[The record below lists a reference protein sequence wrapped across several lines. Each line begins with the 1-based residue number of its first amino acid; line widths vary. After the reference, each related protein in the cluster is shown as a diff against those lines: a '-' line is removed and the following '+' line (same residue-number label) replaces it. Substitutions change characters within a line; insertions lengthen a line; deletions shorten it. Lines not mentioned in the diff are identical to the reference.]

1 MNSAA
6 QPSFR
11 TPGEAAVELY
21 VPDMRCASCAER
33 IETAIRG
40 VLPHAEVSSNSTRQ
54 LVHLGLPSGTPLSA
68 VLEAIEDAG
77 YTPTPTAA
85 QQHQDGWRELRRDH
99 LKRIGVAGIAMM
111 QVMMVSLALYLADDT
126 MSPAQMELFRWTAL
140 LFCTPVV
147 GYSAWPFFRNA
158 VTSLR
163 FWFNAGGVAGLAMD
177 VPVALAIGSAYI
189 ASLAA
194 TLSGKGPVYFDSVT
208 MFTFLLLSARFL
220 EQSLRGR
227 LSRLD
232 QLLDLLPDRV
242 ERLSQSGTEHIRLAD
257 VQPGD
262 QLLVKPGQRLPVDGC
277 VRAGATEVDEAAL
290 TGESVPRLKSIGD
303 SVFAG
308 TLNISQPITIEATG
322 AGDATRLGSIQALA
336 KRAEADKPPVVEITD
351 RIARYFVAAV
361 LGIAA
366 CTFLAWQWVDPSQ
379 AFWTAI
385 AVLVVSCPCALS
397 LATPTAITAATVAL
411 RRRGFVIT
419 QPHLLDRLAAVTDVV
434 FDKTGTL
441 TSGRPELVDVQ
452 TYSRTR
458 AECLRDAASLE
469 ACVDHPYAAAFK
481 QATAAVDLADVQHPR
496 LVPGRGIE
504 GTVDGALLRLGRPEF
519 AGMSGSAVA
528 DGNTE
533 LCLSRDGR
541 ADARF
546 FLRDALRA
554 DAEDVLHKLRAA
566 GLAAHIVSG
575 DAESATRAVA
585 ERLDGVDY
593 HASVSPE
600 RKLQLL
606 QRLQSDSR
614 AVLMVG
620 DGINDV
626 PSLAAATVSIA
637 PLDATDLAKQNS
649 DALLLARSLMPLAEA
664 VVLARRTR
672 RIIRQNLSWAAAYNL
687 VSIPLAAFGFIP
699 PWVAALGMSSS
710 SLLVTLNALRLARTQ
725 PMDGITRNHPANRAD
740 MSANGEDQWKA

>member
-1 MNSAA
+1 M
-6 QPSFR
+6 
-11 TPGEAAVELY
+11 
-21 VPDMRCASCAER
+21 
-33 IETAIRG
+33 
-40 VLPHAEVSSNSTRQ
+40 
-54 LVHLGLPSGTPLSA
+54 
-68 VLEAIEDAG
+68 
-77 YTPTPTAA
+77 
-85 QQHQDGWRELRRDH
+85 
-99 LKRIGVAGIAMM
+99 
-111 QVMMVSLALYLADDT
+111 
-126 MSPAQMELFRWTAL
+126 
-140 LFCTPVV
+140 
-147 GYSAWPFFRNA
+147 
-158 VTSLR
+158 
-163 FWFNAGGVAGLAMD
+163 
-177 VPVALAIGSAYI
+177 
-189 ASLAA
+189 
-194 TLSGKGPVYFDSVT
+194 
-208 MFTFLLLSARFL
+208 
-220 EQSLRGR
+220 RGR

-242 ERLSQSGTEHIRLAD
+242 ERLSQSGTEHIHLAD

-262 QLLVKPGQRLPVDGC
+262 QLLVKPGKRLPVDGC
-277 VRAGATEVDEAAL
+277 VRTGTTEVDEATL
-290 TGESVPRLKSIGD
+290 TGESIPRLKSIGD
-303 SVFAG
+303 CVFAG
-308 TLNISQPITIEATG
+308 TLNLTQPITIEATG

-336 KRAEADKPPVVEITD
+336 KRAEAEKPPVVEITD

-397 LATPTAITAATVAL
+397 LATPTAISAATVAL

-419 QPHLLDRLAAVTDVV
+419 RPHLLDRLAAVTDVV

-452 TYSRTR
+452 SYARTP
-458 AECLRDAASLE
+458 AQCLSDAASLE

-481 QATAAVDLADVQHPR
+481 QATTAVDLVDVQHPM
-496 LVPGRGIE
+496 LVPGQGIE

-519 AGMSGSAVA
+519 AGMSGSDVA

-541 ADARF
+541 PDARF
-546 FLRDALRA
+546 VLRDSLRA
-554 DAEDVLHKLRAA
+554 DAEEVLRELRAA
-566 GLAAHIVSG
+566 GLASHIVSG

-585 ERLDGVDY
+585 NRLDGIDY

-600 RKLQLL
+600 CKLQFL
-606 QRLQSDSR
+606 QRLQDDSR

-649 DALLLARSLMPLAEA
+649 DALLLARSLLPLAEA
-664 VVLARRTR
+664 VMLARRTR

-710 SLLVTLNALRLARTQ
+710 SLLVTLNALRLARVQ
-725 PMDGITRNHPANRAD
+725 PMDGIARDHPANSAD
-740 MSANGEDQWKA
+740 QSANGEDQSVNREDRWKA